1 MKSLENY
8 LIRKR
13 ILLGQKLQ
21 FKYVGVILVSVLVS
35 CSLIILSFYFSCWSS
50 LAEKGVTAQTVYA
63 VSNMLDKANLL
74 MLFELPILLV
84 IAVFIGIVISH
95 KIAGPVYRLQ
105 KVARDVSQGNL
116 TASVHLRRDDELK
129 NLSNAFNSVI
139 ENMHRLVCKD
149 KKLIYELSQITNNLY
164 ASLKDKKI
172 NEEEA
177 LALIRKLND
186 LVGELKTLI
195 LQYKIEKG

>member
-1 MKSLENY
+1 MKAFEKY

-13 ILLGQKLQ
+13 ILIGRKLQ
-21 FKYVGVILVSVLVS
+21 FKYVSVILFSVLVS
-35 CSLIILSFYFSCWSS
+35 CALIVLTVNFSCWSL
-50 LAEKGVTAQTVYA
+50 LAEKNANDQTVA
-63 VSNMLDKANLL
+63 VIGNILHNLNIL
-74 MLFELPILLV
+74 LLFELPIILV
-84 IAVFIGIVISH
+84 IAGLIGIVISH

-105 KVARDVSQGNL
+105 KVAQDVSRGDLTSNVNL
-116 TASVHLRRDDELK
+116 RKDDELK
-129 NLSNAFNSVI
+129 NLSDAFNSVI
-139 ENMHRLVCKD
+139 DNMQRLVKKD
-149 KKLIYELSQITNNLY
+149 KKLIYELSDITNTLY